1 MPIHYNRLGNNI
13 RVQRKK
19 KKLTQKQLA
28 EIIGCSMEH
37 LSHIEN
43 GVRHIQ
49 LEMLNDVCECLD
61 VSIEDLLRGAIDVQ
75 IRSGNPQNE
84 IDDAVRQFGD
94 IVANYSLEQTNQV
107 LEICPRIVE
116 LSNRR

>member
-1 MPIHYNRLGNNI
+1 MPIRYIRLGNNI

-28 EIIGCSMEH
+28 EVLGCSMEH

-49 LEMLNDVCECLD
+49 LEMLNDVCECLCI
-61 VSIEDLLRGAIDVQ
+61 SIEDLLRGAIDVQ
-75 IRSGNPQNE
+75 IRSDSSTND
-84 IDDAVRQFGD
+84 IDEVVRQFGD
-94 IVANYSLEQTNQV
+94 IVANYSAEQTNQV
-107 LEICPRIVE
+107 LEIRRRIVE
-116 LSNRR
+116 LSNI